1 MSTPDESSPRD
12 LAAAY
17 ALGAL
22 SPEEARAFEAFLA
35 TSVEARQE
43 VAELQETA
51 ALLALSAP
59 EAQPPAALRARVLDA
74 VAAAK
79 VRPLPARTP
88 ALLPAAPRSAPLLW
102 GALAASLLAAVG
114 LGVQSWRLAGELVRR
129 DADLAE
135 RDSTI
140 ARQIRTLADQGQQ
153 LATRDST
160 LASLL
165 SPGVELVQLTASGDP
180 DPRIQLFWDRR
191 HNTAV
196 LHASKLKPVPTG
208 RTYQLWFIKD
218 GKPVPSVTFR
228 VATAG
233 EALVSHVAVP
243 SEGLLSAVAVTEEP
257 EGGSPQPTTP
267 ILLVGALPKS

>member
-22 SPEEARAFEAFLA
+22 SPEDARAFEAFLA
-35 TSVEARQE
+35 TSAEARQE
-43 VAELQETA
+43 VAELRETA

-59 EAQPPAALRARVLDA
+59 ETQPGAALRARVLDA
-74 VAAAK
+74 VAATK
-79 VRPLPARTP
+79 VRPLPART
-88 ALLPAAPRSAPLLW
+88 LAASFAVQRWTPLLW
-102 GALAASLLAAVG
+102 GALAASLAVAVG
-114 LGVQSWRLAGELVRR
+114 LGIQSWRLAGELARR
-129 DADLAE
+129 TADLAE

-140 ARQIRTLADQGQQ
+140 AQQMRTLADQGQQ
-153 LATRDST
+153 LAARDST

-165 SPGVELVQLTASGDP
+165 SPGVELIQLTASGDP

-196 LHASKLKPVPTG
+196 LHASKLKPVPRG

-218 GKPVPSVTFR
+218 GKPVPSVTFG
-228 VATAG
+228 VAPAG
-233 EALVSHVAVP
+233 EALISRVAVP
-243 SEGLLSAVAVTEEP
+243 SEGLVSAAAVTEEP

>member
-43 VAELQETA
+43 VDELRETA

-59 EAQPPAALRARVLDA
+59 EAQPPAVLRARVLDA
-74 VAAAK
+74 VAAGK
-79 VRPLPARTP
+79 VPPLPAGTGAP
-88 ALLPAAPRSAPLLW
+88 FSAAPRGTPLIW
-102 GALAASLLAAVG
+102 GALAASLFAAVG
-114 LGVQSWRLAGELVRR
+114 LGVQSWRLAGELARR

-135 RDSTI
+135 RESTI
-140 ARQIRTLADQGQQ
+140 ARQMRSLADQGRQ

-165 SPGVELVQLTASGDP
+165 SPGVELVQLTATGDP

-191 HNTAV
+191 RNTAV

-233 EALVSHVAVP
+233 EALVSQVAVP